1 MSKHKSTFLEFALPL
16 IIGVAAGCVAGVLFA
31 PGSGK
36 TIRQKVAK
44 NIKAAGDLIK
54 DGVEIMADEAE
65 QELEAPARPMDS

>member
-1 MSKHKSTFLEFALPL
+1 MSKNKSAFLEFTIPL
-16 IIGVAAGCVAGVLFA
+16 IIGVAAGCIAGVLFA

-54 DGVEIMADEAE
+54 DGVESMAAAADEPTE
-65 QELEAPARPMDS
+65 VSVDR